1 VFLVSDFVA
10 TLPTSSDSG
19 SQQLQ
24 STRSAMNRN
33 LIRVCAMLFL
43 ASTRS
48 GASPTPVQQIAV
60 DRPTL
65 VQLEARQEAELEFTA
80 TAGALTLI
88 ELRLH
93 GGLIAI
99 RSTGM
104 SRWGL
109 DLGKGASVF
118 YVARSSAE
126 GKVTLVLSS
135 LESARTAEL
144 EVEVPRSPPS
154 TDLNRLQEAELALIT
169 AETTRRRWPNA
180 PSPTVAESEYDRAI
194 AIATELGDAPLLRLA
209 LTQKARFLLFE
220 RSRFQQA
227 RTLLLQATQ
236 LPPANDTAQQA
247 LAYKTLASTEVFLAN
262 YGLSIIAGKA
272 ALERYTQTGDLYW
285 QGVVLGNLASS
296 YQESGQIAEASDAVH
311 RALVDAEAAQDA
323 AGVVYCLG
331 QLADIDRRQGQ
342 FALAL
347 DAFREAIAWVHRI
360 SYAPLIEAE
369 IEKEAGLFYAQ
380 LGLWDEAEAQ
390 LRQSLLH
397 AQGRNTATSLEA
409 QGVLAT
415 ALQRKGKAA
424 QAIRE
429 YTLAIDRAHELH
441 LPREEMLLLL
451 QRCTALHDRPSA
463 LADIDRATTL
473 AHDLGA
479 PALITQV
486 ELTRGAIYARQAST
500 QSKTAYETALAMATQ
515 TGDREQQA
523 SALAGIAQ
531 ALQVGDDLDGAL
543 SFIDRALVIVE
554 NSRSSLHSR
563 GLAASYFAQYRL
575 WYELAV
581 DTAMQR
587 ARLHSKG
594 DANDIRLAF
603 HYAERMKARALLD
616 NLTEAGALPHLG
628 LSPEFQHRVAINQQA
643 IEQQQAVLSNNTSAT
658 AAAATTLKLLY
669 QQQDILN
676 AEARIQQAAIT
687 PYSNITTTISDL
699 QQSLLTAN
707 TVFLSY
713 SIGEHR
719 SYRWTITPTLLQVQ
733 TLPGRD
739 QLSHLLKPLQQKL
752 ANHHPQPRTG
762 EDAASYALRQTVFN
776 TDLQFDLTT
785 TGTLLLRNLPTSTS
799 KIYLSADG
807 PLLAVPWSALG
818 LACPKRICYAIERFE
833 FVNEPSASVAVYL
846 AQHRSTALPLRIA
859 IIADPLATT
868 TTLTGNTLPA
878 LPGTRREATAI
889 AHLVSAQLTQTIRGA
904 QATPASVR
912 TLATEPFSIFHFAT
926 HTILIPN
933 HPELSGI
940 ALSST
945 SPKDGGI
952 LWLRDIDT
960 LHLSPALVVLSGCD
974 TQVGQETAGE
984 GLNSLSQAFFFAGA
998 RSVVGSLWKIDDDAN
1013 VALMQLFYRNLIQ
1026 RQMSPSAAL
1035 RSAQLTLHKQ
1045 NIGPLTWAAFVVNG
1059 LPVAPFATPSMRDAT
1074 TAQGSHQ

>member
-1 VFLVSDFVA
+1 
-10 TLPTSSDSG
+10 
-19 SQQLQ
+19 
-24 STRSAMNRN
+24 MNRN
-33 LIRVCAMLFL
+33 LISICAMLFL
-43 ASTRS
+43 ASGRS
-48 GASPTPVQQIAV
+48 GASTTPVQQIAA

-65 VQLEARQEAELEFTA
+65 VQLGVRQEAELEFTA
-80 TAGALTLI
+80 TAGSLTLI
-88 ELRLH
+88 ELHLQ

-126 GKVTLVLSS
+126 GKVILVLSS

-154 TDLNRLQEAELALIT
+154 IDLNRLQEAELALIT

-194 AIATELGDAPLLRLA
+194 AIATELRDTPLLRLA

-262 YGLSIIAGKA
+262 YDLSIAAGKA

-296 YQESGQIAEASDAVH
+296 YQESGQIIEASDAVH
-311 RALVDAEAAQDA
+311 QALTDAEAAQDA

-347 DAFREAIAWVHRI
+347 DAFREAIAWIHRI

-397 AQGRNTATSLEA
+397 TQGRNTATSLEA
-409 QGVLAT
+409 QGVLAA
-415 ALQRKGKAA
+415 ALQHKGKAA
-424 QAIRE
+424 QAISE

-441 LPREEMLLLL
+441 LPREETLLLL
-451 QRCTALHDRPSA
+451 QRSIALHERPPA
-463 LADIDRATTL
+463 LADIERASTL
-473 AHDLGA
+473 ARALGA
-479 PALITQV
+479 PTLITQV
-486 ELTRGAIYARQAST
+486 ELARGAIYARQSSA
-500 QSKTAYETALAMATQ
+500 QSKTAYVAALTMATQ

-523 SALAGIAQ
+523 SALAGIARAQQ
-531 ALQVGDDLDGAL
+531 ATGDLNEAL
-543 SFIDRALVIVE
+543 ISIERALVIVE
-554 NSRSSLHSR
+554 NSRSSLQSR
-563 GLAASYFAQYRL
+563 GLATSYFAQYRL

-587 ARLHSKG
+587 AFLRPKI
-594 DANDIRLAF
+594 DPNDIRLAF

-616 NLTEAGALPHLG
+616 NLTHAGDLPHLG
-628 LSPEFQHRVAINQQA
+628 LSSEFQRRVAINQQA
-643 IEQQQAVLSNNTSAT
+643 IEQQQALLSSNTSGT
-658 AAAATTLKLLY
+658 AAAATTLKQLY
-669 QQQDILN
+669 QQQDVLN
-676 AEARIQQAAIT
+676 AEARIQQTAAIASSAT
-687 PYSNITTTISDL
+687 ITATIISDL

-707 TVFLSY
+707 AAFLSY

-739 QLSHLLKPLQQKL
+739 QLSRLLRPLQQKL
-752 ANHHPQPRTG
+752 ANRHLQPRSG
-762 EDAASYALRQTVFN
+762 EDANSYALRQTAFN
-776 TDLQFDLTT
+776 TDLRFDLTT
-785 TGTLLLRNLPTSTS
+785 TGTLLLKNLPISTN

-807 PLLAVPWSALG
+807 PLLAVPWSALR
-818 LACPKRICYAIERFE
+818 LPCPKRTCYAMERFE
-833 FVNEPSASVAVYL
+833 FLNEPSASVAVYL
-846 AQHRSTALPLRIA
+846 AQHRSVALPMRIA
-859 IIADPLATT
+859 IIANPLVTT
-868 TTLTGNTLPA
+868 TTLSGHTLPA
-878 LPGTRREATAI
+878 LPGTDREATAI
-889 AHLVSAQLTQTIRGA
+889 AHLVSAQLSQTVRGA

-912 TLATEPFSIFHFAT
+912 TLATEPFSIFHFAA

-933 HPELSGI
+933 HPGLSGI
-940 ALSST
+940 ALSSA

-1013 VALMQLFYRNLIQ
+1013 VNLMQLFYRNLIQ
-1026 RQMSPSAAL
+1026 QQMSPSAAL

-1045 NIGPLTWAAFVVNG
+1045 NISPLTWAAFVVNG
-1059 LPVAPFATPSMRDAT
+1059 LPNTPFATSPMRHAT
-1074 TAQGSHQ
+1074 SAARSHQ